1 MEHKPKFTNMRGF
14 CLLPISS
21 EPVSTCTMLQ
31 GGASATIGHKVA
43 RGCFMNFR
51 AVTLL
56 FSIMILA
63 SLILGAEAKGERKGA
78 VPGGFDFYV
87 LSLSWSPSFCR
98 SAGADRSP
106 EQCKKGS
113 GKGFVLHGLWPQDE
127 DGYPSSCTPAEQTL
141 SKYDLEAGAGLYPE
155 QWLVKYQWRRHGTCS
170 GEAPEQYFRM
180 VKTAFE
186 RIRIPDGF
194 KSVDSNRVDVP
205 AEIEK
210 QFSDANPGLTS
221 DMISVSCRDKLMQD
235 VRICFSRDLSQF
247 RTCPQVDRAGCKA
260 PSVTVPPLN

>member
-1 MEHKPKFTNMRGF
+1 MT
-14 CLLPISS
+14 
-21 EPVSTCTMLQ
+21 
-31 GGASATIGHKVA
+31 
-43 RGCFMNFR
+43 FR
-51 AVTLL
+51 A
-56 FSIMILA
+56 
-63 SLILGAEAKGERKGA
+63 LILIFFVFIFASSYDEAEAKGERKGA
-78 VPGGFDFYV
+78 VPGSFDFYV
-87 LSLSWSPSFCR
+87 LSLSWSPSFCQ

-106 EQCKKGS
+106 EQCKKGAN
-113 GKGFVLHGLWPQDE
+113 KGFVLHGLWPQDE
-127 DGYPSSCTPAEQTL
+127 DGYPSSCTPAEQNL

-180 VKTAFE
+180 VKTAME
-186 RIRIPDGF
+186 RIRVPDGF
-194 KSVDSNRVDVP
+194 KSVDASRTDVP

-210 QFSDANPGLTS
+210 LFSDANPGLTA

-260 PSVTVPPLN
+260 TSVTVPPLN